1 MRVVFLGSPPFAT
14 RALEH
19 LLAAERHVVAA
30 VVTKP
35 DKPAGR
41 GKKTAPSPLVEL
53 ANARGIEVL
62 QPASTKDPAFVARL
76 RELAPD
82 VLAVASYGE
91 ILRTEVLALPR
102 HGCLNVHASLL
113 PRWRGASPIQAAL
126 LAGDDET
133 GVSIQR
139 MVLALDEGDV
149 LVERR
154 TPIGPR
160 DTSGELFERLSDL
173 GGAALVEALD
183 LLDSGRA
190 RFTPQEAAR
199 ATYCRKINKENG
211 VIDWSKQALELERLV
226 RAYTPW
232 PGARCTAP
240 NGVEMT
246 VVEAFAREH
255 AHDAEPG
262 TLVEARDAL
271 VVACG
276 SGALAIERVKP
287 AGKGVME
294 ALAWQRGAR
303 VEPGARFA
311 ATVVR

>member
-19 LLAAERHVVAA
+19 LLDAARHEVAA

-41 GKKTAPSPLVEL
+41 GKRTAPSPLVEL
-53 ANARGIEVL
+53 ARARGIEVL
-62 QPASTKDPAFVARL
+62 QPASAKDPAFVARL

-82 VLAVASYGE
+82 VVAVASYGE

-102 HGCLNVHASLL
+102 LGCLNVHASLL

-126 LAGDDET
+126 LAGDAET

-154 TPIGPR
+154 TPIGAKE
-160 DTSGELFERLSDL
+160 TSGELFERLADL

-183 LLDSGRA
+183 LLESGRA
-190 RFTPQEAAR
+190 HFVPQDPAH
-199 ATYCRKINKENG
+199 ATYCRKIDKENG
-211 VIDWSKQALELERLV
+211 VIDWSKGALELERHV

-232 PGARCTAP
+232 PGARCLAP
-240 NGVEMT
+240 NGAEMT
-246 VVEAFAREH
+246 VVSAT
-255 AHDAEPG
+255 AHERTNDAEPG
-262 TLVEARDAL
+262 TLVDAREAL

-287 AGKGVME
+287 AGRGVMD

-303 VEPGARFA
+303 VELGARFTA
-311 ATVVR
+311 AVAR